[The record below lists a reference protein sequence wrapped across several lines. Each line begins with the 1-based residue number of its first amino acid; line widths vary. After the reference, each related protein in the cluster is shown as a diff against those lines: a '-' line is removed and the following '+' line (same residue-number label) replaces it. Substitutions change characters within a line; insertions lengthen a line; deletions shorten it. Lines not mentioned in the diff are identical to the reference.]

1 MPEFC
6 SCGAQLAPD
15 SLFCHKCGK
24 ALRELVEAEEEKP
37 IPVFAVPP
45 PVALRPEPLPLNF
58 HNPVAVRIA
67 MLVAMGAALLGFTV
81 LPILSW
87 LAAGFFAAFLY
98 RRKTGALLNAGGGA
112 RIGWITGIIMFGIWT
127 VVLTALALPRAMS
140 GRLITTFQEQIKN
153 SPWQDPAMLAQM
165 TQMLQTGEGVAT
177 AVVVFFIMLFVF
189 IICLSMAGGALGAML
204 GRDRPS

>member
-1 MPEFC
+1 MLEFC
-6 SCGAQLAPD
+6 SCGAQLVPD
-15 SLFCHKCGK
+15 ALFCHKCGK
-24 ALRELVEAEEEKP
+24 ALRQLVGVEEEKP
-37 IPVFAVPP
+37 VPVYVVPP
-45 PVALRPEPLPLNF
+45 PVAVRPEPLPLNF
-58 HNPVAVRIA
+58 HNPIAVRIA
-67 MLVAMGAALLGFTV
+67 MLVAVGAALLGFTV

-98 RRKTGALLNAGGGA
+98 RRKTGSLLNAGGGA

-127 VVLTALALPRAMS
+127 VVLTALALPAAIS

-165 TQMLQTGEGVAT
+165 TQMLQTGEGIAT
-177 AVVVFFIMLFVF
+177 AVVVFFLMLFVF